1 MSYVLVAFLVVF
13 SGDSDGGVSGRW
25 VKHEFSTLA
34 LCEDARVALTGMS
47 AEHRRYGNWVVRAE
61 CVKQR

>member
-1 MSYVLVAFLVVF
+1 MTYVLMAFLVVF
-13 SGDSDGGVSGRW
+13 SGYGGVSGRW